1 MSEDPFAIRTVDAP
15 ARGFAKSEFEARAA
29 RAGAR
34 MLASELDALVVTTAP
49 NLRYFAGF
57 ATQFLESPT
66 RPWFVILPRDGVPIA
81 VIPEIGAPGF
91 QLTWIE
97 DIRTWPAPRPEDDGI
112 SLLASALGELPRRF
126 GRIGWE
132 LGRESQLRMPITD
145 FDRLRAQAGNLHF
158 VDGAP
163 DIWALR
169 SVKSPAEIEKTAYVC
184 ALASDAFADLA
195 DKLAPGDLDYDVA
208 RRFRRDLIAKG
219 ADCVPFM
226 AVCSGPGGPDQIIV
240 GPSGKRLSAGDILFI
255 DTGAQFDGYFC
266 DFDRL
271 YAFGDPG
278 AAARRAHEDLWQA
291 TQAGF
296 AAARPGATSADLWRT
311 MGRILEQA
319 GYPPS
324 NVGRMGHGLGLQLT
338 EPPSNMAGDETP
350 LEAGMIMTLE
360 PGVEYEPGKT
370 LVHEENLVV
379 TEDGARWLTRRA
391 PRELPIISL

>member
-1 MSEDPFAIRTVDAP
+1 MQDA
-15 ARGFAKSEFEARAA
+15 
-29 RAGAR
+29 
-34 MLASELDALVVTTAP
+34 ELDALVVTTAP

-66 RPWFVILPRDGVPIA
+66 RPWFVILPRDGAPIA

-91 QLTWIE
+91 ELTWVD

-112 SLLASALGELPRRF
+112 SLLVSSLSGLPRKF
-126 GRIGWE
+126 GRVGWE
-132 LGRESQLRMPITD
+132 LGRESQLRMPIAD
-145 FDRLRAQAGNLHF
+145 FDRLREQAGNLQF
-158 VDGAP
+158 VDGAA

-169 SVKSPAEIEKTAYVC
+169 MVKSPAEIEKTAYVC
-184 ALASDAFADLA
+184 ALASDAFTALA
-195 DKLAPGDLDYDVA
+195 QDLAPGDLDYDIA
-208 RRFRRDLIAKG
+208 RRFRRDLIARG
-219 ADCVPFM
+219 ADFVPFM

-240 GPSGKRLSAGDILFI
+240 GPSGKQLAEGDILFI

-271 YAFGDPG
+271 YAFGEPG
-278 AAARRAHEDLWQA
+278 DAAKRAHDDLWQA
-291 TQAGF
+291 TEAGF
-296 AAARPGATSADLWRT
+296 AAARLGATSADLWRA
-311 MGRILEQA
+311 MGGILEEA

-350 LEAGMIMTLE
+350 LQAGMIMTLE

-370 LVHEENLVV
+370 LVHEENLVI
-379 TEDGARWLTRRA
+379 TEEGARWLTKRG
-391 PRELPIISL
+391 PRELPVIPV